1 MGVGHRCPKCHNG
14 KTGGQMSSKHPVMEY
29 DPGNQIVNLEVKYA
43 GRIQKNS
50 LKMGQDQ
57 MGPGWVTQ

>member
-14 KTGGQMSSKHPVMEY
+14 KTGDQSNSKHLVMEY
-29 DPGNQIVNLEVKYA
+29 DPGNQIVILA
-43 GRIQKNS
+43 GKNS

-57 MGPGWVTQ
+57 MDPGWVAQ